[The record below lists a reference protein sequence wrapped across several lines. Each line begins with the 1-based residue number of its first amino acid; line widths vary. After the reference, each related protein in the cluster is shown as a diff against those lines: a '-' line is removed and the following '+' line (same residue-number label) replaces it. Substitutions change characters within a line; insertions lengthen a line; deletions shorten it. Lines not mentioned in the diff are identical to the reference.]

1 VNDIEKRLVK
11 CFQVVFPDMPEI
23 QAPTATQESV
33 DAWDSLA
40 TVTLVTVI
48 DDEFC
53 VELDVERLAEMTS
66 YRSFCECLT
75 AAMQYG
81 RNSSF

>member
-11 CFQVVFPDMPEI
+11 CFQAVFPDMPEA
-23 QAPTATQESV
+23 QTLAATQELV
-33 DAWDSLA
+33 EAWDSLA
-40 TVTLVTVI
+40 TVTLFTVI
-48 DDEFC
+48 DDEFR

-66 YRSFCECLT
+66 YRSFYECLT
-75 AAMQYG
+75 AALQYG